1 MKDYKVINSIKA
13 HEYADYVKETETQ
26 FMRCVLLEKVAHRS
40 DISYNLWR
48 RAINHF
54 ETATRRYHIARERYN
69 GFKTGCRL
77 MAYHYRSL

>member
-40 DISYNLWR
+40 DISYDLRR
-48 RAINHF
+48 RACNHL
-54 ETATRRYHIARERYN
+54 EIATRQYRIAREHYN